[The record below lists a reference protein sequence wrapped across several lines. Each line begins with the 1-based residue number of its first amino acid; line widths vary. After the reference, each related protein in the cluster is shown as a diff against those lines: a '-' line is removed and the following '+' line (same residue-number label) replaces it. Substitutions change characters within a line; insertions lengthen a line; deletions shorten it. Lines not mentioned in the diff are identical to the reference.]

1 MPPKWYPK
9 VLPGT
14 VAGWMAPV
22 TSVALARSVYD
33 PGPGV
38 RQRNSHRCQAAG
50 LPGSGGIAGCQRRP
64 PSVLISVRAM
74 GPLPDQDRPVS
85 RCSRFAGSRAFQSS
99 SKALLTGWAVM
110 KAPSGG

>member
-14 VAGWMAPV
+14 LAGWVAPV
-22 TSVALARSVYD
+22 MSVALARSVDD

-50 LPGSGGIAGCQRRP
+50 APGSRGIAGCQRRP

-85 RCSRFAGSRAFQSS
+85 RYFWFAGSRAFHSS
-99 SKALLTGWAVM
+99 SKALLAGWVVM
-110 KAPSGG
+110 NVPPGG

>member
-14 VAGWMAPV
+14 VAGWVAPV

-38 RQRNSHRCQAAG
+38 RQRNSNRCQAAG
-50 LPGSGGIAGCQRRP
+50 PPGSRGMAGCQRRP

-74 GPLPDQDRPVS
+74 GPLPDQDLPVS
-85 RCSRFAGSRAFQSS
+85 RYSWFAGSRAFHSS
-99 SKALLTGWAVM
+99 SKALLAGWLVM
-110 KAPSGG
+110 NVPPVG

>member
-1 MPPKWYPK
+1 MPSNWYPK
-9 VLPGT
+9 ALPGT
-14 VAGWMAPV
+14 VAGWVAPV

-50 LPGSGGIAGCQRRP
+50 VPGSRGVAECQCRP
-64 PSVLISVRAM
+64 PSVLISVRTM

-85 RCSRFAGSRAFQSS
+85 NYSWFAGSRAFHPS
-99 SKALLTGWAVM
+99 SKALLTGWVVM
-110 KAPSGG
+110 NVPPDG